1 MRPLGGPAA
10 RIVNR
15 NGVTGPIDKQLLSS
29 LVFLAQHD
37 FLLAPPALVQ
47 FAEAR
52 VAVPFRL
59 GLPILFP
66 NQSQRQVRMLLQL
79 VLDRPEVWLRALRLS
94 SLMLVVNEEGSFE
107 ALVVPI
113 LR

>member
-1 MRPLGGPAA
+1 
-10 RIVNR
+10 
-15 NGVTGPIDKQLLSS
+15 
-29 LVFLAQHD
+29 
-37 FLLAPPALVQ
+37 
-47 FAEAR
+47 
-52 VAVPFRL
+52 
-59 GLPILFP
+59 
-66 NQSQRQVRMLLQL
+66 MLLQL